1 LRQAEVIVFLSATQA
16 IAQLVEQAFQILGR
30 LRAAHQRQKALVH
43 VLIRHQN
50 ELNSLKAIVKIIRK
64 HQDLQTLSVATE
76 ILQVQDIQEKLAR
89 FLATLDPTPK
99 SRANQLVR
107 QLVHGSADEKKL
119 ATIMDELVHVKATLL
134 LNIQATNVGVTR
146 TIGQDLV
153 ANAVVIQ
160 RIDESLRKHIRDCE
174 GLRIARLIKGRRPS
188 SELGI

>member
-1 LRQAEVIVFLSATQA
+1 VFLSATQA

-43 VLIRHQN
+43 VLTRHQN
-50 ELNSLKAIVKIIRK
+50 ELNSLKAIAKIIMK

-76 ILQVQDIQEKLAR
+76 IVQVQDIQEKLAR

-174 GLRIARLIKGRRPS
+174 GLRIAQLIKGRRPS

>member
-174 GLRIARLIKGRRPS
+174 GLRIAQLIKGRRPS